1 MSVQTING
9 KTIEFDE
16 EGFMVNPDDWTKD
29 IAEVLAHEVGIDE
42 LSKGHWKVIEFCR
55 SDFREKGE
63 APTLRRITKTGGV
76 PTKELYQLFPKGPA
90 KKVARISGLGK
101 PTGCI

>member
-16 EGFMVNPDDWTKD
+16 EGFMVDPYDWTKE

-42 LSKGHWKVIEFCR
+42 LNEGHWKVIEFCR
-55 SDFREKGE
+55 SDFRETGE
-63 APTLRRITKTGGV
+63 TPTLRRITKAAGV